1 MALDVPR
8 TDTEAWLPESQPLFA
23 EFMVGEEQRVATL
36 LTVGHVFF
44 VNRVLDER
52 GEQIRTLLQDSA
64 AGARRLSRQHA
75 RVVYTGN
82 LTKIFLFFAKARF
95 RDGRTSSP
103 GFWAAITAACELL
116 TSEDGGAEAL
126 LRAGCHFRHGGL
138 LRFWVVVGG

>member
-1 MALDVPR
+1 M
-8 TDTEAWLPESQPLFA
+8 
-23 EFMVGEEQRVATL
+23 GEEQRVATL
-36 LTVGHVFF
+36 LTVGHVFL

-95 RDGRTSSP
+95 RDGRSSSP

-116 TSEDGGAEAL
+116 TSEDGPEQSAKMAEL
-126 LRAGCHFRHGGL
+126 K
-138 LRFWVVVGG
+138 RFCAQAAPFGTEAC